1 MIVAM
6 PGFYAVP
13 GFLVVGQVGKEYA
26 IFLVFLSCST
36 FCWSIL
42 IKHTLYQS
50 DICYNTWMLIFD
62 TCLET
67 FNSDVLDRSEEM
79 PVLVDFWADWC
90 APCLV
95 IAPVLERVLN
105 DLNGAVRLA
114 KLEVD
119 EGENMKLAGHYLV
132 RGFPTVILFQ
142 GRQELGRFSGARPAG
157 WVRRFIGEH
166 VDLAVSV

>member
-1 MIVAM
+1 M
-6 PGFYAVP
+6 
-13 GFLVVGQVGKEYA
+13 
-26 IFLVFLSCST
+26 
-36 FCWSIL
+36 
-42 IKHTLYQS
+42 
-50 DICYNTWMLIFD
+50 IFD

-67 FNSDVLDRSEEM
+67 FDNDVLVRSVKM

-95 IAPVLERVLN
+95 IAPVLERVLD

-119 EGENMKLAGHYLV
+119 EGENMKLAGHYRV

-142 GRQELGRFSGARPAG
+142 DGQELGRFSGARPG
-157 WVRRFIGEH
+157 NWVHRFIGEH
-166 VDLAVSV
+166 IDLADSA